1 MLYNNTNCHCVIW
14 SVFPIMTDCRGGEN
28 SDWLL
33 SYYHDHSCYCPN
45 NLTIIRQYISIY
57 DYGYDIV
64 RICVINYWILL
75 IWWILTNMVMD
86 VMLWY
91 VINCVWLWFF
101 QYDNHY
107 HNNYDCDNYYD
118 GCMDSG
124 SLVYR

>member
-1 MLYNNTNCHCVIW
+1 MVVRIVTDYYHI
-14 SVFPIMTDCRGGEN
+14 IMTIVVIVPIILQL
-28 SDWLL
+28 SDNI
-33 SYYHDHSCYCPN
+33 Y
-45 NLTIIRQYISIY
+45 IY

-124 SLVYR
+124 LLVYG

>member
-1 MLYNNTNCHCVIW
+1 MIVTIVTDYYHV
-14 SVFPIMTDCRGGEN
+14 IMTIVIIVPIILQL
-28 SDWLL
+28 SD
-33 SYYHDHSCYCPN
+33 N
-45 NLTIIRQYISIY
+45 IY
-57 DYGYDIV
+57 DHGYDIV

-91 VINCVWLWFF
+91 VINSVWLWFF
-101 QYDNHY
+101 QYDTHY

-124 SLVYR
+124 LLVYG